1 MINIVRLS
9 AINFFIYL
17 SEFPFRGLEGSKSEI
32 QLFYFLFPT
41 AKKITL
47 PLVPSAHFSLI
58 FWAYTNSRSIAMNA
72 VIPFHN
78 LPNLKQGQNGEEVA
92 LEIYGIVLDIKLIY
106 LGRKKQQ

>member
-1 MINIVRLS
+1 
-9 AINFFIYL
+9 
-17 SEFPFRGLEGSKSEI
+17 
-32 QLFYFLFPT
+32 
-41 AKKITL
+41 
-47 PLVPSAHFSLI
+47 
-58 FWAYTNSRSIAMNA
+58 MNA